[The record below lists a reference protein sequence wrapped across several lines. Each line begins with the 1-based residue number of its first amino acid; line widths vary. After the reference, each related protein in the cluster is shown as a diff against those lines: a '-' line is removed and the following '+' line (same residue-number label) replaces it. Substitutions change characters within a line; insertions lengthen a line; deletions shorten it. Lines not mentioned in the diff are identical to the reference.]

1 MSDDWANEANTF
13 GNGGGGSVYGKNNDM
28 GGGAS
33 TTSAST
39 DVADRTAIISS
50 RLKTI
55 YRKHVLPVE
64 KRFRY
69 DYFYESPLLTDVEFD
84 SKPQVMLVGQ
94 YSVGKTSFIRYIL
107 GRDFPGQRIG
117 PEPTTDR
124 FTVLLNGPEERTIPG
139 NALSVHPDLP
149 FRGLERFGVS
159 FLSRFE
165 GSQLPSSVLKS
176 VTLIDTPGILSGEK
190 QRNNR
195 GYDFTKVVSWFAERA
210 DLIILLFD
218 AHKLDISD
226 ELKGTIDALA
236 GHEDKI
242 RCILNK
248 ADQIDRQQLMRVYGA
263 LLWSL
268 GKTMTSPEVARVYV
282 GSFWE
287 KDLQNKDN
295 ADLFEAEEKDLMN
308 DLAVLPRQS
317 AVRKINEL
325 VKRIRKVKTL
335 SYIIGYLKQ
344 QMPALMGKEK
354 KQAKLISDLPQVF
367 RVILK
372 RHNLSPGDFPDIGA
386 FSAKLKDVK
395 FSEFQPLKQDQIEHL
410 EHCLTVD
417 IPKLMEEL
425 PSEKDTPEALLRK
438 MGGSEA
444 ASNPNRENV
453 PMPTQSSKFGK
464 GNDSGGNNPFGYNAE
479 NQESYWAL
487 QDSAERLYEQF
498 QSLGPEGGFLPPSVA
513 RDVLTKTGL
522 QKEQLRQ
529 IWNLSDIDRDG
540 FLDHHE
546 YVVAMFLCDAVIQ
559 KGRPIPAV
567 LPMSIVPP
575 KKKHLVKGKVET
587 SDGFDGNE
595 NRMTNFSRS

>member
-1 MSDDWANEANTF
+1 MSLAGEDWAAEA
-13 GNGGGGSVYGKNNDM
+13 SAYS
-28 GGGAS
+28 GGAS
-33 TTSAST
+33 TLGAGASGGAAT
-39 DVADRTAIISS
+39 DTADRTAVVAA
-50 RLKTI
+50 RLKQI
-55 YRKHVLPVE
+55 YKKAVLPVE
-64 KRFRY
+64 KRFQY
-69 DYFYESPLLTDVEFD
+69 DYFYESPFLSDVEFD

-94 YSVGKTSFIRYIL
+94 YSVGKTSFIRYLL

-176 VTLIDTPGILSGEK
+176 ISLIDTPGILSGEK
-190 QRNNR
+190 QRMNR

-226 ELKGTIDALA
+226 ELKGTIDALE
-236 GHEDKI
+236 GHGDKI

-248 ADQIDRQQLMRVYGA
+248 ADQINRQQLMRVYGA

-287 KDLQNKDN
+287 EKLVNMDN
-295 ADLFEAEEKDLMN
+295 ADLFEMEEKDLMN
-308 DLAVLPRQS
+308 DLAILPRQS

-335 SYIIGYLKQ
+335 SYIIGYLKS

-354 KQAKLISDLPQVF
+354 KQQKLIDDLPNVF
-367 RVILK
+367 RTIMK
-372 RHNLSPGDFPDIGA
+372 KHNLSPGDFPDISM
-386 FSAKLKDVK
+386 FSNKLKDTK
-395 FSEFQPLKQDQIEHL
+395 FVEFHALRDDQIAML
-410 EHCLTVD
+410 ENCLVKD
-417 IPKLMEEL
+417 IPKLMEDL
-425 PSEKDTPEALLRK
+425 PSEKDTPEILRRK
-438 MGGSEA
+438 MGDTNVV
-444 ASNPNRENV
+444 NPNGANV
-453 PMPTQSSKFGK
+453 PVPIRGDKFG
-464 GNDSGGNNPFGYNAE
+464 NQADADAANPFGHAVE
-479 NQESYWAL
+479 DEDYWAL
-487 QDSAERLYEQF
+487 QESAERLYDGFEA
-498 QSLGPEGGFLPPSVA
+498 LGPEGGFLAPNIAKDLLV
-513 RDVLTKTGL
+513 KTGL
-522 QKEQLRQ
+522 EKEQLRK

-540 FLDHHE
+540 YLDHHE

-559 KGRPIPAV
+559 KNRPIPDS
-567 LPMSIVPP
+567 LPMSVVPP
-575 KKKHLVKGKVET
+575 SKRELFNVVKTG
-587 SDGFDGNE
+587 DDF
-595 NRMTNFSRS
+595 

>member
-1 MSDDWANEANTF
+1 MDPSSRA
-13 GNGGGGSVYGKNNDM
+13 GGD
-28 GGGAS
+28 
-33 TTSAST
+33 T
-39 DVADRTAIISS
+39 ADRSS
-50 RLKTI
+50 RVQARLKQI
-55 YRKHVLPVE
+55 YRKAVLPVE

-69 DYFYESPLLTDVEFD
+69 DYFYESPFLSDVEFD

-94 YSVGKTSFIRYIL
+94 YSVGKTSFIRYLL

-176 VTLIDTPGILSGEK
+176 ICLIDTPGILSGEK
-190 QRNNR
+190 QRTNR
-195 GYDFTKVVSWFAERA
+195 GYDFTRVVSWFAERA

-226 ELKGTIDALA
+226 ELKGAIDALK

-287 KDLQNKDN
+287 ENLQNLDN
-295 ADLFEAEEKDLMN
+295 ADLFEMEEKDLMK
-308 DLAVLPRQS
+308 DLAILPRQS

-335 SYIIGYLKQ
+335 SYIIGYLKG

-354 KQAKLISDLPQVF
+354 KQQKLINDLPNVF
-367 RVILK
+367 RTIMK
-372 RHNLSPGDFPDIGA
+372 KYNLSPGDFPDINT
-386 FSAKLKDVK
+386 FSEKLKDTK
-395 FSEFQPLKQDQIEHL
+395 FAEFHALKEEQISNL
-410 EHCLTVD
+410 DKCLTVE

-425 PSEKDTPEALLRK
+425 PSEKDTPEILRK
-438 MGGSEA
+438 KMGDIHISNPD
-444 ASNPNRENV
+444 ASNVPV
-453 PMPTQSSKFGK
+453 PMRADKFGK
-464 GNDSGGNNPFGYNAE
+464 RQSETANPFGFSQE
-479 NQESYWAL
+479 NEDNYWAL
-487 QDSAERLYEQF
+487 QDSADRLLDSF
-498 QSLGPEGGFLPPSVA
+498 QALGPEGGFLPPNVA
-513 RDVLTKTGL
+513 KDVLLKTGL
-522 QKEQLRQ
+522 GKEQLRQ

-540 FLDHHE
+540 YLDHHE

-559 KGRPIPAV
+559 KKKPIPAE
-567 LPMSIVPP
+567 LPMSVVPP
-575 KKKHLVKGKVET
+575 SKKALLN
-587 SDGFDGNE
+587 S
-595 NRMTNFSRS
+595 